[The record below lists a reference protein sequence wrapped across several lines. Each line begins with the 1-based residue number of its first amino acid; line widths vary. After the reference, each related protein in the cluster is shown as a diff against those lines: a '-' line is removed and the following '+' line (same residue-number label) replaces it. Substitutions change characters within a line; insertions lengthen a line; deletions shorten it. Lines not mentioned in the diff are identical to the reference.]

1 MRRGRTSPVLPTGW
15 TVLSIP
21 VIARARHSAL
31 SETLYMIDGPLAAP
45 AEMIVL
51 TLPDGSTRE
60 VPQGTLGRDVVATI
74 GARLLQASVA
84 VAVDGEVQ
92 DLMTPLR
99 RSGAFVVITD
109 KDPRALAV
117 LRHSG
122 AHILATAV
130 RRLRPDAHIGFGPA
144 IDDGFYY
151 DFEVA
156 KPFTPDDLT
165 AFEAEMKK
173 IIAEKLPFVRE
184 EVSLSEAR
192 KRFVDDPLK
201 LERLDD
207 FEGSDEIIS
216 TYTDGPFVDLCRGP
230 HVQDTSYLKHFKL
243 LSIAGAYWRGD
254 VKRQMLQRIY
264 ATAFFKKDELDAH
277 LHRMEEAKKRDH
289 RVLGRQLDL
298 FQLFSVAPGATFWTP
313 KGTTLY
319 NTLEGFVR
327 ERQQE
332 AFKEIKTPLLYN
344 KALWQQSGHWGKYRE
359 NMFLVLDNETG
370 EHDMSLKPMNCPS
383 HHLYFASHKHSYRDL
398 PMRYVTFDVLH
409 RNELSG
415 ALSGLTRVR
424 QFAQDD
430 CHVYLR
436 EDQIADE
443 VQFLMNFIL
452 GYYETF
458 GLTARLKFA
467 TRPEQRI
474 GSDELWDRAEAAL
487 RAALESTGRDYEM
500 KEGDGAF
507 YGPKIDFDVTDSIG
521 RAWQLGTIQL
531 DYNAPERFDLSYTG
545 EDNTAHRPV
554 VIHRAVS
561 GSFERFIA
569 ILIEHF
575 AGAFPVWLSPEQVRV
590 IPIAS
595 DFNPQS
601 EALVARMKALGVR
614 ATLDARNET
623 LNYRIRDGE
632 MQKVPY
638 MCVIGRREAEENTV
652 ALRTR
657 GAGTKQDVLTVD
669 AFLARVTDEI
679 RTRALVPA
687 APAAAV
693 ASESENVA

>member
-1 MRRGRTSPVLPTGW
+1 
-15 TVLSIP
+15 
-21 VIARARHSAL
+21 
-31 SETLYMIDGPLAAP
+31 MIDGPLAAAP

-60 VPQGTLGRDVVATI
+60 VPSGTLGRDVVATI
-74 GARLLQASVA
+74 GARLLQASIA

-122 AHILATAV
+122 AHVLATAV
-130 RRLRPDAHIGFGPA
+130 RRLRPDAKIGFGPA

-151 DFEVA
+151 DFEVDR
-156 KPFTPDDLT
+156 PFTPEDLA

-173 IIAEKLPFVRE
+173 VAAEKFPFVRE
-184 EVSLSEAR
+184 EVSLTEAR
-192 KRFVDDPLK
+192 ARFVDDPLK

-207 FEGSDEIIS
+207 FEGSDEVIS
-216 TYTDGPFVDLCRGP
+216 TYTDGPFIDLCRGP
-230 HVQDTSYLKHFKL
+230 HVPDTSYLKHFKL
-243 LSIAGAYWRGD
+243 LTTAGAYWRGD

-277 LHRMEEAKKRDH
+277 LHNLEEAKKRDH
-289 RVLGRQLDL
+289 RVLGKSLDL
-298 FQLFSVAPGATFWTP
+298 FQLFSVAPGAVFWTP

-319 NTLEGFVR
+319 NTLEAFVR

-332 AFKEIKTPLLYN
+332 AFREIKTPLLYN
-344 KALWQQSGHWGKYRE
+344 KALWEQSGHWGKYRE

-443 VQFLMNFIL
+443 VQFLMTFIL
-452 GYYETF
+452 SYYETF

-474 GSDELWDRAEAAL
+474 GSDELWDRAEGAL
-487 RAALESTGRDYEM
+487 RAALESTGRPYEL

-575 AGAFPVWLSPEQVRV
+575 AGAFPVWLAPEQVRV
-590 IPIAS
+590 IPVAS
-595 DFNPQS
+595 DYNGAAES
-601 EALVARMKALGVR
+601 LVALLKTTGVR

-623 LNYRIRDGE
+623 LNYRIREGE
-632 MQKVPY
+632 VQKVPY

-657 GAGTKQDVLTVD
+657 GAGKKQDVMSVAAFVARLTE
-669 AFLARVTDEI
+669 EI
-679 RTRALVPA
+679 LTRALVPSA
-687 APAAAV
+687 EGASPAAAE
-693 ASESENVA
+693 AAPETAA